1 MTYTFKGK
9 LWDKT
14 ENSFE
19 PISNVLIKLYTPQNT
34 LGAPQK
40 NYNPTLIAES
50 KTDADGNF
58 IIEING
64 KYSKGQEL
72 QVDILCEKVP
82 GSTNLSDAYEK
93 INFKSLTIN
102 PGRSKLK
109 MESFRMGTITFLSIF
124 SAA

>member
-1 MTYTFKGK
+1 MTYIFKGK

-14 ENSFE
+14 ETSFE
-19 PISNVLIKLYTPQNT
+19 PISNVKIKLYKPQIASKSSRYT
-34 LGAPQK
+34 SPL
-40 NYNPTLIAES
+40 LIAES
-50 KTDADGNF
+50 ATDEEGNF
-58 IIEING
+58 IIEINE
-64 KYSKGQEL
+64 KYGRGEEL
-72 QVDILCEKVP
+72 QVDILCEKIP
-82 GSTNLSDAYEK
+82 GMIKNSDAYEK